1 MNVQFFGNNSENK
14 RAEGPEPCCYFISV
28 DYRFVVVPQ
37 ESKVGSDSFPDLSNM
52 KITTTKNKNTA
63 L

>member
-28 DYRFVVVPQ
+28 DCRFVVVPQ